1 MFKLRT
7 NSGRALHP
15 AVPALADQLA
25 KGEIGR
31 RDFLRTAAWL
41 GVSAASAQAFAAAFG
56 GALMAPGRAEAA
68 EVPKKGGSLRF
79 TCQIQEMKDPALVSW
94 IEASNLYR
102 NSLEFLT
109 LVDADNVTHPYL
121 ALSWDPSED
130 LKTWR
135 FKLRQDVKWSNGD
148 AFNAD
153 DVVFNIK
160 RWIQPTS
167 KSSNRTAFAAVSDV
181 EKTGEHEVTLHLSRP
196 VLSIPEMLY
205 AYTCPI
211 LHRKF
216 EEQGADWPKNPIGT
230 GPYSLAEYNV
240 GQRATFKRREGYW
253 GEPPY
258 LDEIRYIDM
267 GADVTSHVAA
277 LAAGQVDVLYRVT
290 IAELDLVK
298 RLPNV
303 QLLTGHAAQ
312 TLCLRMQVDQ
322 KPFDDKRVR
331 QAILLAA
338 DNQKMLDLAYRG
350 MGVVAED
357 HHVAPFQPEY
367 FKLPPLKR
375 DVAKAKQLLADA
387 GYKDGL
393 DVTLTVGNTQGR
405 WEQDTAQILQQN
417 CAEAGVRIKLNVMP
431 ATEYWNI
438 WNKAPFSVTYWA
450 HRPLAVMTLDLA
462 YRKGAEWNETHF
474 DDPTFE
480 AALDKALGIID
491 PKARSQAMEAV
502 ERSLQ
507 DAAIMVQPYWA
518 DEFTAVSAKV
528 KDYRIHPAHYFK
540 MDKVWLA

>member
-1 MFKLRT
+1 MIKLRT
-7 NSGRALHP
+7 NSGRPLHS

-31 RDFLRTAAWL
+31 REFLRTASWL
-41 GVSAASAQAFAAAFG
+41 GISAASASAFAGLFG
-56 GALMAPGRAEAA
+56 AVLGTGAAEAA
-68 EVPKKGGSLRF
+68 ETPKKGGTLRF

-102 NSLEFLT
+102 NCIEFLT
-109 LVDADNVTHPYL
+109 LVDADNVTLPYL
-121 ALSWDPSED
+121 AESWDPSAD

-135 FKLRQDVKWSNGD
+135 FKLRQGVKWSNGD
-148 AFNAD
+148 EFDAD

-160 RWIQPTS
+160 RWIDPAS
-167 KSSNRTAFAAVSDV
+167 KSSNKTAFGAVQSV
-181 EKTGEHEVTLHLSRP
+181 EKAGSHEVVIQLSRP
-196 VLSIPEMLY
+196 VLSIPEMFY

-230 GPYSLAEYNV
+230 GPYSLAEYAV
-240 GQRATFKRREGYW
+240 GQKAVFKRREGYW
-253 GEPPY
+253 GDAPY
-258 LDEIRYIDM
+258 LDEIQYIDM
-267 GADVTSHVAA
+267 GADVASHVAA

-312 TLCLRMQVDQ
+312 TLCLRMRVDQ

-331 QAILLAA
+331 QAIVLAA
-338 DNQKMLDLAYRG
+338 DNQQMLDLAYRG
-350 MGVVAED
+350 MGVVAEN

-367 FKLPPLKR
+367 FKLPALKR
-375 DVAKAKQLLADA
+375 DVAKAKALLAEA
-387 GYKDGL
+387 GYKDGIDL
-393 DVTLTVGNTQGR
+393 TITVGNTQGR

-417 CAEAGVRIKLNVMP
+417 CAEAGIRLKINVMP
-431 ATEYWNI
+431 ATEYWKI
-438 WNKAPFSVTYWA
+438 WDKAPFSLTYWA

-462 YRKGAEWNETHF
+462 YRKGAAWNETHF
-474 DDPTFE
+474 DDPIFE
-480 AALDKALGIID
+480 AGLDKALGIID
-491 PKARSQAMEAV
+491 PKERAKAMEPV